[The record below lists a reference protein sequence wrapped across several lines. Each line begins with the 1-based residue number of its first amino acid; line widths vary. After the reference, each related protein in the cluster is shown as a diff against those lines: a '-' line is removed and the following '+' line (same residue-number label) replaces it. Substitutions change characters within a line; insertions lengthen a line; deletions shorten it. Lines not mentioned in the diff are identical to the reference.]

1 MIIPGFGGLAAVGH
15 LLLVWLVLSLHAM
28 PSAHADTWALDRTAT
43 QVRFY
48 FDRFGLS
55 RQSGTFREVDV
66 QLDFTPT
73 DPESGQVTA
82 RIRAASIDTGV
93 AEFDRLLRS
102 PDFFDTARHPLIEFR
117 STGIAKTG
125 ERTGR
130 LAGTLTMLGQSYPV
144 SLDVRWNFTGE
155 NPLSSFNPVYQG
167 KWVSGFSARTTLQ
180 RSMWGLKR
188 GIPLV
193 PDEVEVTIE
202 IEFIRI
208 E

>member
-1 MIIPGFGGLAAVGH
+1 MSVASSRLAAPIG
-15 LLLVWLVLSLHAM
+15 LLALWLLQSLFISFA
-28 PSAHADTWALDRTAT
+28 AHADTWVVDRTAT
-43 QVRFY
+43 QVRFQ

-55 RQSGTFREVDV
+55 RQSGAFREVDV

-73 DPESGQVTA
+73 DPESAQVSA
-82 RIRAASIDTGV
+82 RIRATSIDTGV

-102 PDFFDTARHPLIEFR
+102 PDFFDAARHPLIEFR
-117 STGIAKTG
+117 STGITKTG
-125 ERTGR
+125 DRTGH
-130 LAGTLTMLGQSYPV
+130 LAGTLTMLGQTHPV
-144 SLDVRWNFTGE
+144 TLDVRWNFTGE

-193 PDEVEVTIE
+193 PDEVDVSIE

>member
-1 MIIPGFGGLAAVGH
+1 MNGRPRLFA
-15 LLLVWLVLSLHAM
+15 LSLALWALLTVA
-28 PSAHADTWALDRTAT
+28 PPARADTWTVDRTAT
-43 QVRFY
+43 QIRFQ

-55 RQSGTFREVDV
+55 RQSGTFRDVDV

-73 DPESGQVTA
+73 DPESGTVVA
-82 RIRAASIDTGV
+82 RIKAASIDTGV

-102 PDFFDTARHPLIEFR
+102 PDFFDTARHPLVEFR
-117 STGIAKTG
+117 STSVTKTG

-130 LAGTLTMLGQSYPV
+130 LAGTLSMLGQTHPV
-144 SLDVRWNFTGE
+144 TLDVRWNYTGE

-193 PDEVEVTIE
+193 PDEVDVTIE
-202 IEFIRI
+202 IEFVRT